1 MARDENGYSP
11 LTYAAKCDSTE
22 IVHMLVRKG
31 VSPNESDDQQRT
43 ALSVACSRGNVK
55 MVQRLLSYGALVNE
69 SQSLVDALLS
79 NTNVPEPSQI

>member
-43 ALSVACSRGNVK
+43 ALSVDQELTLTLQSK
-55 MVQRLLSYGALVNE
+55 NE
-69 SQSLVDALLS
+69 YI
-79 NTNVPEPSQI
+79 NTIDHFIS